1 MLLARSM
8 DRVLLL
14 GLTARV
20 TRESLLMV
28 ICMAMD
34 RLEVAKVSTL
44 APLKKDSRLAVLIQR
59 QNSGH
64 MQASIETG

>member
-1 MLLARSM
+1 MDLEFRYIKISPNMRAILLLARSM

-14 GLTARV
+14 GLTAKV

-44 APLKKDSRLAVLIQR
+44 VPLKKD
-59 QNSGH
+59 
-64 MQASIETG
+64 